1 MGLDLTAQPPIPGRE
16 DVPKWIVLKHLRAQ
30 GITTAD

>member
-1 MGLDLTAQPPIPGRE
+1 MGLDLTARLPVPGRE
-16 DVPKWIVLKHLRAQ
+16 DVPKWIVLKNMRAQ